1 MVPCRKRQSPCVWVG
16 MGQTQ
21 FEHRD
26 PEVEA
31 TLRASRPVPRPRF
44 THQLERRLFSRR
56 RLWARP
62 PRPLI
67 AGAAAAS
74 GLAAVIAAFGLAGSG
89 PLALHGE
96 RDVSA
101 GSDCHNVVVERHART
116 PFVVR
121 DRQGRSQ
128 IRYRVHTV
136 RRTVKR
142 CR

>member
-1 MVPCRKRQSPCVWVG
+1 MA
-16 MGQTQ
+16 QTQ

-101 GSDCHNVVVERHART
+101 GSDCRNVVIQERARK

-121 DRQGRSQ
+121 DREGRAH
-128 IRYRVHTV
+128 IHYRVLTV
-136 RRTVKR
+136 RRSVTR